1 MIEWSTVE
9 NLKAEIGAEDFG
21 DVVEVFLEEVEEK
34 LAGLGQTPPEDL
46 GAAFHF
52 LKGSALYLGF
62 KSMSD
67 HCGAAEAAAKA
78 GNIDQIDIPRTAEI
92 YAQSKTAF
100 QSGMAQRAAS

>member
-1 MIEWSTVE
+1 MIDWSAIET
-9 NLKAEIGAEDFG
+9 LKTEIGAEDFG

-34 LAGLGQTPPEDL
+34 LAGLDQTPAEDL

-67 HCGAAEAAAKA
+67 HCAAAETAAKA
-78 GNIDQIDIPRTAEI
+78 GNADRIDIPRTAEI
-92 YAQSKTAF
+92 YAQSKAAF